1 MGAHDYTIRLQGHLD
16 ERWFRRF
23 TGLALTHTAHG
34 ETVIAAA
41 ALDQA
46 ALHAI
51 LNRVRDLG
59 LDLIAVQREPTEED
73 TTHHSQESL
82 S

>member
-1 MGAHDYTIRLQGHLD
+1 MSAHDYTIRLQGHLD

>member
-1 MGAHDYTIRLQGHLD
+1 MGTHDYIIRLQGHLD
-16 ERWFRRF
+16 ERWFHRF
-23 TGLALTHTAHG
+23 TGLTLTPTAHG
-34 ETVIAAA
+34 ETVIAAT

-51 LNRVRDLG
+51 LNRIRDLG

-73 TTHHSQESL
+73 TIHHS
-82 S
+82 